1 MLKINLKG
9 SVVSTQRLEVALGHE
24 NSMASWKRNGLID
37 MGPKG
42 KGTRGYDGGAFSND
56 TKQ

>member
-1 MLKINLKG
+1 MINIKG
-9 SVVSTQRLEVALGHE
+9 SVVSTQRLEVSLGHE
-24 NSMASWKRNGLID
+24 NSMASWKRSGLID

-42 KGTRGYDGGAFSND
+42 KGTRGYDGRAFSND